1 MIFSPLSV
9 NVKIKMTELNNLSAS
24 GLNFSS
30 PYQVETPCGTPS
42 PPNAASTQ
50 ARPPPKPRR
59 FPNVN
64 VNDFL
69 PRDLEG
75 MINNLSLV
83 SKQPNNS

>member
-1 MIFSPLSV
+1 
-9 NVKIKMTELNNLSAS
+9 MTELSNQSAS

-30 PYQVETPCGTPS
+30 PYLVETPCGTPS

-59 FPNVN
+59 LPNVN

-69 PRDLEG
+69 PKDLEG
-75 MINNLSLV
+75 MINNISLV
-83 SKQPNNS
+83 SKQANKY